1 MSDRDVTFRAL
12 ERPKRQNFLSLTI
25 EWTRSLYG
33 VVVTGESLVVNTELH
48 CTCIYKFLFLLDN
61 LM

>member
-1 MSDRDVTFRAL
+1 MSDGDVTFRAL
-12 ERPKRQNFLSLTI
+12 ERPKRQNFLSMTI

-48 CTCIYKFLFLLDN
+48 CA
-61 LM
+61 